1 VAVDRFWHAAA
12 DHIRALGVEE
22 QRVLAP
28 AGFGALLPRCIGP
41 RDLTASEQIDVLIV
55 DKGRLGEV
63 PPAILLAALDQLAV
77 TFANEVFLVFTRS
90 GDPVAPD
97 NPHAMGREALLAAA
111 LHAAVAAPQPVARPA
126 RMPATYM
133 GQGRVLLE
141 TAFGHLMLANG
152 GDTAIV
158 PHLIRDG
165 WFDGNL
171 TNAIIGALQPGMTFI
186 DIGANFGT
194 YTLIGAHAV
203 GDEGQVIAI
212 EPSPAIAALLR
223 ENVIMNGFAE
233 RCHVLPCALG
243 DCEGTATLHEFAT
256 RQGSNTLLPQ
266 IADIA
271 RAEYDETI
279 TARTVPLRTLD
290 AIIADSAPQRIDLIK
305 IDVEGFEHQV
315 LEGGRQTLARHRPK
329 LIMEWHNGFF
339 AGRPEAARALHE
351 LLIGDLGY
359 TLQRIEAGGT
369 TRPVTFDELMVLG
382 HSDCMAEPAR

>member
-1 VAVDRFWHAAA
+1 
-12 DHIRALGVEE
+12 
-22 QRVLAP
+22 
-28 AGFGALLPRCIGP
+28 
-41 RDLTASEQIDVLIV
+41 
-55 DKGRLGEV
+55 
-63 PPAILLAALDQLAV
+63 
-77 TFANEVFLVFTRS
+77 
-90 GDPVAPD
+90 
-97 NPHAMGREALLAAA
+97 
-111 LHAAVAAPQPVARPA
+111 
-126 RMPATYM
+126 
-133 GQGRVLLE
+133 
-141 TAFGHLMLANG
+141 MLANG

-158 PHLIRDG
+158 PHLLRDG

-290 AIIADSAPQRIDLIK
+290 AIIAECAPDRIDLIK
-305 IDVEGFEHQV
+305 IDVEGFEEQV
-315 LEGGRQTLARHRPK
+315 LEGGRQMLARHRPK

-339 AGRPEAARALHE
+339 ADRPAAARALHALLTEALGYRLHRIEPGARTRAVTFEE
-351 LLIGDLGY
+351 LL
-359 TLQRIEAGGT
+359 QH
-369 TRPVTFDELMVLG
+369 G
-382 HSDCMAEPAR
+382 HSDLLAEPAG